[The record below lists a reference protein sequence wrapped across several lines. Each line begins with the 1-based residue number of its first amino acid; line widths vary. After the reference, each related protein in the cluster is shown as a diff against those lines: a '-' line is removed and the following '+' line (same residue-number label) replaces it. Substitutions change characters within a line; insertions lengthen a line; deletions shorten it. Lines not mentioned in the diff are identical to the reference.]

1 MAWWTDNY
9 HWVFGGIGG
18 ALLAGVGGW
27 ALRRLFKGSREA
39 PQQRQ
44 EAGVGFQQAQAG
56 QAETVTVTRPDRRMG
71 WAPRR
76 EASQPRTG
84 AIGAKLLKPGLGVL
98 AGALV
103 VGSVLYTIA
112 LLKGVPI
119 TALPAPLAFAVAG
132 PVVALWILIGG
143 VYQLGRMA
151 MRRWAKQFGVRA
163 GSGVS
168 SYEKSLVLFTDP
180 TEALAHGRAAV
191 LALEQGAELD
201 SDGDAPDEVVGRT
214 GRSERSFG
222 EIIRIR
228 VQPTMMRRAAIE
240 IQSRPATWQLFDGG
254 INAENVAAIA
264 RNLEARASRVE
275 KHQPVADGAP
285 THEDTPLTTWDWLA
299 LAYLAVLAGYTGFV
313 IALKELW
320 PDTFAAWAGWLDAV
334 PLDPLRLLG
343 HTCSTGDPAAG
354 YPIVLQLN
362 ILILPTLLAY
372 SAYNTVEF
380 RRKRDRMDT
389 TNWILCLGSL
399 LFLPLLVL
407 MGCSPDWGEGLSTK
421 YRGLVSFMLE
431 ESVGGAVYAL
441 LLVIFS
447 NGVSYLPAL
456 VLARMFGTESKL

>member
-98 AGALV
+98 AAALV

-151 MRRWAKQFGVRA
+151 MRPSW
-163 GSGVS
+163 
-168 SYEKSLVLFTDP
+168 
-180 TEALAHGRAAV
+180 
-191 LALEQGAELD
+191 
-201 SDGDAPDEVVGRT
+201 
-214 GRSERSFG
+214 
-222 EIIRIR
+222 
-228 VQPTMMRRAAIE
+228 
-240 IQSRPATWQLFDGG
+240 
-254 INAENVAAIA
+254 
-264 RNLEARASRVE
+264 
-275 KHQPVADGAP
+275 
-285 THEDTPLTTWDWLA
+285 
-299 LAYLAVLAGYTGFV
+299 
-313 IALKELW
+313 
-320 PDTFAAWAGWLDAV
+320 
-334 PLDPLRLLG
+334 
-343 HTCSTGDPAAG
+343 
-354 YPIVLQLN
+354 
-362 ILILPTLLAY
+362 
-372 SAYNTVEF
+372 
-380 RRKRDRMDT
+380 
-389 TNWILCLGSL
+389 
-399 LFLPLLVL
+399 
-407 MGCSPDWGEGLSTK
+407 
-421 YRGLVSFMLE
+421 
-431 ESVGGAVYAL
+431 
-441 LLVIFS
+441 
-447 NGVSYLPAL
+447 
-456 VLARMFGTESKL
+456 